1 MIDSSVCKGSGRLGA
16 SAIAVTGLFVAVTGL
31 FVETRFSL
39 LFNCGSSLL
48 MTHLGH
54 SYLALDLLNLSVSGL
69 LSPRQVE

>member
-16 SAIAVTGLFVAVTGL
+16 SAIAVTGL

-54 SYLALDLLNLSVSGL
+54 SYLALDLLNLSVSRL